1 MTYEELVSAVREVR
15 ELLYSHRH
23 LGNDLTAKLRAT
35 TVSQLTVVNS
45 SLLGDGVGQSG
56 TLTMSLA
63 PNQGDVYIRA
73 VIDAG
78 DFANTGAKTGF
89 ILGIDDSDSD
99 TPKFYFGSPSNYIKY
114 DGSTL
119 TVAGALTASSINI
132 PDTTTANSFHV
143 DTSGNA
149 WWGSNVAGGLA
160 TATAKILN
168 TGAATF
174 TNVTIT
180 GGAISVGALN
190 LANRGWTQTCAFSVT
205 DADTV
210 AWGAGSFV
218 AADGTTYS
226 IDAGN
231 TGNMVAKTF
240 IYLDAGVSTTVYQTT
255 TTAATAVGAGKVLIA
270 VAQNATGEATYEVMA
285 GQGGKNID
293 ASSIVA
299 NSITAN
305 ELSTSITYAGQIIVS
320 TAGAIRSG
328 QTDYNTGTG
337 WWLGNS
343 GGTPKFSIGVDTG
356 SRITW
361 DGSTLS
367 IVGNASNQKI
377 LTYAESITAGQALAI
392 GIYPSNPITY
402 DSSAT
407 NSFLA
412 AATSHTV
419 TNAITVGNN
428 SNRILY
434 VVIQS
439 ASNSISTP
447 DANTTASFNGDAMTF
462 LGTDNATSD
471 SGNQSYISHYVLV
484 APDVATGDIV
494 FGAIQNGESYSW
506 FAYSVYGCKQTG
518 VPNDHA
524 VDAKQTP
531 NAGGT
536 DTTDVSVTSTSLGCL
551 SIALAV
557 DQTLYNASGAIG
569 NTGIMI
575 PLGDLTL
582 SKTVTGNGQAWS
594 SSSIT
599 LEAASTP
606 VEAAVLASA
615 KTRNVTDYWATTN
628 YKSKAFIGFAAETGT
643 AGQTKAVAI
652 SGEATGLSSIL
663 LGEQYYLSDTYGAIS
678 RTAGTNTRKAAIGTS
693 STTVLITNIW

>member
-23 LGNDLTAKLRAT
+23 LGNDLTSKLRAT

-89 ILGIDDSDSD
+89 IIGLDDSDSD
-99 TPKFYFGSPSNYIKY
+99 LAKFYFGSPSNYIKY

-367 IVGNASNQKI
+367 IVGNASNSK
-377 LTYAESITAGQALAI
+377 LYTYGETISVGDAVCPQS
-392 GIYPSNPITY
+392 YPAADVTY
-402 DSSAT
+402 DNSADHRDNT
-407 NSFLA
+407 ASTTRTFSF
-412 AATSHTV
+412 
-419 TNAITVGNN
+419 TVGNN
-428 SNRILY
+428 SNRIM
-434 VVIQS
+434 VIFF
-439 ASNSISTP
+439 AITDN
-447 DANTTASFNGDAMTF
+447 NTTYTVSNVTYNGDAVTS
-462 LGTDNATSD
+462 LGSVGD
-471 SGNQSYISHYVLV
+471 GVGGRCYRMYLV
-484 APDVATGDIV
+484 APDVGTANV
-494 FGAIQNGESYSW
+494 SYDVNS
-506 FAYSVYGCKQTG
+506 AAGVGVSAAVYSF
-518 VPNDHA
+518 
-524 VDAKQTP
+524 
-531 NAGGT
+531 
-536 DTTDVSVTSTSLGCL
+536 
-551 SIALAV
+551 
-557 DQTLYNASGAIG
+557 YNAVQTAPADEILADYVTGSG
-569 NTGIMI
+569 NTGAFTPSLNGSMALACICGGGLTSI
-575 PLGDLTL
+575 DSGLPATNQETNTGLGAGHTAALYPIVEQTAVAYTYSGSSTIARFIL
-582 SKTVTGNGQAWS
+582 SIQPHQTSATVRVYKT
-594 SSSIT
+594 
-599 LEAASTP
+599 
-606 VEAAVLASA
+606 
-615 KTRNVTDYWATTN
+615 KATILNRT
-628 YKSKAFIGFAAETGT
+628 KPFFGFAAEAGT
-643 AGQTKAVAI
+643 VGQSKAVVL
-652 SGEATGLSSIL
+652 SGIASGLTSI
-663 LGEQYYLSDTYGAIS
+663 GIGSQYYLSDTAGALS
-678 RTAGTNTRKAAIGTS
+678 TSAGTNTRKAAVGV
-693 STTVLITNIW
+693 STTEVLITNIW